1 MLGFEILVLAAAQA
15 ASPSH
20 IEAHSPI
27 VRRIPIGRLVIPDE
41 IAPAVVPYMSCL
53 YASRGIAISSNG
65 VRERPVVAEGA
76 DCALHRERAAR
87 RAEGMLRDQGSGSR
101 VERRAYV
108 EAVLGRIEA
117 FVVEAE
123 RGRAPH
129 SEDPAEA
136 DEPAAANG
144 SPEAIEIPYQAL
156 PAFHAYSECVNRRYL
171 ALSGDRGAAADETR
185 QAYEQAISACRPDRE
200 AQLRRALDALTDMRL
215 YRTPA
220 AALATVRRAF
230 DRFDSD
236 FVVEPTPGAEE
247 KSHAED

>member
-1 MLGFEILVLAAAQA
+1 MLGFEILFLAIAQA
-15 ASPSH
+15 ASPSD
-20 IEAHSPI
+20 IETPPTTL
-27 VRRIPIGRLVIPDE
+27 RRVPIGTLVIPDE

-76 DCALHRERAAR
+76 DCVPHRERAAR
-87 RAEGMLRDQGSGSR
+87 RAERMLRDQGSGSR
-101 VERRAYV
+101 DERRAYV
-108 EAVLGRIEA
+108 EAVLGRLEA

-129 SEDPAEA
+129 SEAPAEA

-156 PAFHAYSECVNRRYL
+156 PAFRAYSECVNRRYR
-171 ALSGDRGAAADETR
+171 ALSGERGAAADETR

-215 YRTPA
+215 YRNPA
-220 AALATVRRAF
+220 AARAAVRSAF

-236 FVVEPTPGAEE
+236 FVVEPALGAED
-247 KSHAED
+247 KTDAED